1 MVMKNIFESWRSYV
15 KESSDKVK
23 NPKIQKQID
32 NLNSLPE
39 FVKVKIKRGLT
50 GEMGEDFIEVGYYV
64 PKDVVAKIEAETLPH
79 GRKKRIGDVFPV
91 GSIEAMS
98 AHPDYDG
105 YCEGAFVIAGAHAS
119 HGWGPLLYEVAIE
132 FASSHGGGLA
142 PDRTIVSQYALSVWD
157 KYEGRPDIDKTQLDV
172 HYAYKG
178 ATIDPEEYPQLT
190 PDYEADDCIQSAA
203 IGKRGV
209 KWMDSSLSKVY
220 RKKNTEV
227 MDLLISL
234 NRLIVEEV

>member
-1 MVMKNIFESWRSYV
+1 MKQILESWRNYIE
-15 KESSDKVK
+15 ESSNKVK

-32 NLNSLPE
+32 NLISLPD
-39 FVKVKIKRGLT
+39 FVKIRIRHGKT

-64 PKDVVAKIEAETLPH
+64 PKEEIAKIEQELLPH
-79 GRKKRIGDVFPV
+79 GRKKRVGDVFPV
-91 GSIEAMS
+91 GAIEAMA
-98 AHPDYDG
+98 AHPQYDG

-119 HGWGPLLYEVAIE
+119 QGWGPLLYEVAIE
-132 FASSHGGGLA
+132 YATSQGGGLA
-142 PDRTIVSQYALSVWD
+142 PDRTIVSQYALQVWD
-157 KYEGRPDIDKTQLDV
+157 KYDSRSDIDKKQLDV

-227 MDLLISL
+227 VDLLVSL
-234 NRLIVEEV
+234 NRLIIEEGK